1 MSSMMQ
7 RRRMLIASAIAG
19 SAVDV
24 TTVPISYTGNMT
36 DEIVTMGDGKQ
47 YRLLTLTSSGTLTIA
62 QPVVAG
68 IWLCGGGA
76 NGARGYTNYGG
87 RGGSGGFIGSLT
99 QYAIQG
105 MIPLTAI
112 IGAATAQTSIA
123 DTGTILSADGAYAS
137 DTLPYPTSYGAS
149 GGGGAGGNSNRSGLA
164 GTGETTY
171 PFGDT
176 VYFSGKPHCA
186 GGGGGAFRDESGSET
201 EKAKGGNGGSNG
213 SNGKS
218 GQAASTGGS
227 ASASTGGLLG
237 GGNGG
242 NDPVFSGSNG
252 KPGTFYGAGGGGGPG
267 RDTGGKAAGS
277 GYQGVI
283 YVRIPLNQKSA

>member
-1 MSSMMQ
+1 
-7 RRRMLIASAIAG
+7 MLIAAATAG
-19 SAVDV
+19 GSIDV
-24 TTVPISYTGNMT
+24 TTLPITYTGNMT
-36 DEIVTMGDGKQ
+36 DKIVTMGDGKQ

-62 QPVVAG
+62 QPVVAD
-68 IWLCGGGA
+68 IWICGGGA
-76 NGARGYTNYGG
+76 NGLRGQRNYGG

-99 QYAIQG
+99 QYTIQG

-137 DTLPYPTSYGAS
+137 DTSPSPTSYGAS
-149 GGGGAGGNSNRSGLA
+149 GGGGAGGSSNRSGLA

-176 VYFSGKPHCA
+176 VYFDGKPHCA

-201 EKAKGGNGGSNG
+201 ENAKGGDGGSNG

-227 ASASTGGLLG
+227 TSASTGGLLG

-242 NDPVFSGSNG
+242 KNPVFSGSNG
-252 KPGTFYGAGGGGGPG
+252 NPGTFYGAGGGGGSG
-267 RDTGGKAAGS
+267 SDTGGKAAGA

-283 YVRIPLNQKSA
+283 YARIPLDQKAA